1 MGAGARRAGFGA
13 VLTLL
18 LAPGCGPVNPGGQ
31 GSALP
36 VPADCVAEL
45 DGVITA
51 AELPLV
57 TGVEGLYVRSALD
70 GELPF
75 EPAPDDDGD
84 GPIWRFV
91 DTPDDVGATFGLEEP
106 RTGDWFADQLPAE
119 AFLARTAIED
129 PELRTVWTKGGEGVL
144 AHGLVS
150 RSGGASR
157 TELFYDAPVLALA
170 LPLAVGT
177 SWGGQHTFRDARLG
191 GLAQSGVED
200 WSSEVVARGSVE
212 LEGGLVV
219 DDVLVVRTEIDRTLA
234 VHQGDPATVTS
245 IVQQWVA
252 PCAGELARVE
262 SADPTLGTVR
272 EMRRLVP

>member
-1 MGAGARRAGFGA
+1 MRA
-13 VLTLL
+13 
-18 LAPGCGPVNPGGQ
+18 LAQP
-31 GSALP
+31 
-36 VPADCVAEL
+36 
-45 DGVITA
+45 T
-51 AELPLV
+51 
-57 TGVEGLYVRSALD
+57 
-70 GELPF
+70 
-75 EPAPDDDGD
+75 
-84 GPIWRFV
+84 
-91 DTPDDVGATFGLEEP
+91 
-106 RTGDWFADQLPAE
+106 
-119 AFLARTAIED
+119 
-129 PELRTVWTKGGEGVL
+129 
-144 AHGLVS
+144 
-150 RSGGASR
+150 
-157 TELFYDAPVLALA
+157 LA

-191 GLAQSGVED
+191 GLPQSGVED